1 MKNLPQV
8 QLNTRV
14 SPQTWT
20 ALDEYSEKTGESKAS
35 IVDAAIREYLEKRRS
50 SGKSTPPCRGKG
62 RGEGRKIEI
71 NRRERT

>member
-20 ALDEYSEKTGESKAS
+20 ALDEYSEQTGESKAS
-35 IVDAAIREYLEKRRS
+35 IVDAAIREYLEKRKDS
-50 SGKSTPPCRGKG
+50 K
-62 RGEGRKIEI
+62 
-71 NRRERT
+71 